1 MRKILSLILAAVF
14 SLTACSEA
22 GGSQGSAVVQE
33 PAATASSLARQLK
46 AIQSQM

>member
-22 GGSQGSAVVQE
+22 GGKPRVCCG
-33 PAATASSLARQLK
+33 ARAGGNSEQLWRGN
-46 AIQSQM
+46 